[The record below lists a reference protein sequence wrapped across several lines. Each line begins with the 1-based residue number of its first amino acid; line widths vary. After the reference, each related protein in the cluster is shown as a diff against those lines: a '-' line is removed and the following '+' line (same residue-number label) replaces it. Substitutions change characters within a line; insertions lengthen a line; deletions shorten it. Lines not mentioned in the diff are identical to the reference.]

1 MLWCGQDNCIK
12 REARCRGEGWEWVGW
27 YILRD
32 WAREP
37 YAGRRPWASF
47 LWRTLQRV
55 RRSGPLEE
63 EGATSD
69 SPSMFFLLAA
79 GDLWAGFCAIEECDE
94 R

>member
-1 MLWCGQDNCIK
+1 M
-12 REARCRGEGWEWVGW
+12 GW

-37 YAGRRPWASF
+37 YAWRRPWASF

-55 RRSGPLEE
+55 RMSGPLEE
-63 EGATSD
+63 EGTTSD

-79 GDLWAGFCAIEECDE
+79 GGLWAGFCAIEECDE
-94 R
+94 REKRQANERRSK